1 MTQRR
6 TTQSARLTNE
16 SLREAADRLVEER
29 PDLAPG
35 SVLRCFS
42 RSVRAALL
50 ARCSPSEVVAEAE
63 RITREVLAQRLG
75 APRIPQQRRAA

>member
-1 MTQRR
+1 MRE
-6 TTQSARLTNE
+6 SASLTNQ
-16 SLREAADRLVEER
+16 SLRDAADRLVHER

-50 ARCSPSEVVAEAE
+50 AKCHPADVVAEAE
-63 RITREVLAQRLG
+63 RITREVLAQRLPG
-75 APRIPQQRRAA
+75 PRVPRPRRAA